1 MEAVGRIPNTKNLNL
16 KNTDVKI
23 NNNGAIIVDKY
34 FKTSAKNIFAIGDV
48 IDRIQLTPVAIAEAM
63 IFVNNLKTSRK
74 RSFDYKNIPT
84 AVFCN
89 PNYSYVG
96 LSEEDAKKNI
106 KRLIFIGQVLDLLN
120 IHYQKKKIKFL

>member
-96 LSEEDAKKNI
+96 LSEEDAKK
-106 KRLIFIGQVLDLLN
+106 
-120 IHYQKKKIKFL
+120 KI